1 MEKQKIKIENNII
14 ELTKKE
20 FILILYL
27 RKVKYGN
34 VTISVRD
41 GIPYKL
47 IESLRLNDL
56 EGEGLDF

>member
-41 GIPYKL
+41 GIP
-47 IESLRLNDL
+47 
-56 EGEGLDF
+56 